1 MNMLEYLEK
10 DKDSLIRK
18 LENVRSMEEAEKMI
32 CTELD
37 HVLLQYNER
46 CELPMKRDAAAYLM
60 QTVKLSS
67 GLINSVG
74 ETKVWEDISNRSEKK
89 TVSVKQK
96 LFGCA
101 CAVSGGIAILCAV
114 LAGNGDTLGITNLLL
129 SIGCLLVSVF
139 SAYQTGKSLTGG
151 NGNSL
156 QAGKRYHTENVI
168 DADHIYNCL
177 HNVLYAADEGTEQLL
192 LLEDTMAAEEQS
204 AEKMDIPENSIDL
217 FAGLLEAGQIR
228 DGEYALDK
236 IRDIKFY
243 LHKQGIEVVEYD
255 GTNKEMFDFMPSKGK
270 NTFRPALVSDGK
282 VLKRGLAS
290 GGME

>member
-1 MNMLEYLEK
+1 MNMLEYLEQ

-18 LENVRSMEEAEKMI
+18 LENVRSMEEAEKTI
-32 CTELD
+32 CTVLD

-46 CELPMKRDAAAYLM
+46 CEVPIKRDAAAYLM
-60 QTVKLSS
+60 QTVKLSA

-74 ETKVWEDISNRSEKK
+74 ETKVWEDISNRSEKSA
-89 TVSVKQK
+89 VSVKQK
-96 LFGCA
+96 LFGGA
-101 CAVSGGIAILCAV
+101 CAVSGIVVILCAV
-114 LAGNGDTLGITNLLL
+114 LAGNGEALGITNLLL
-129 SIGCLLVSVF
+129 SVVFFLVSVF
-139 SAYQTGKSLTGG
+139 CAYQTGKSSSGG
-151 NGNSL
+151 SGNVL
-156 QAGKRYHTENVI
+156 QTNRKYHTENVI

-177 HNVLYAADEGTEQLL
+177 HNVIYAADQGTEQLL
-192 LLEDTMAAEEQS
+192 LTDDIIADTEHPAD
-204 AEKMDIPENSIDL
+204 KMDIPENSIDL

-236 IRDIKFY
+236 IKDIKFY

-255 GTNKEMFDFMPSKGK
+255 GTNKELFDFMPSKGK

-282 VLKRGLAS
+282 ILKRGLAS